1 MRTLY
6 LRNVPDEMVERLD
19 RLAARAGLPVS
30 VFAVRELAEAS
41 RRADNATLLDSL
53 PDLDVPTEVILAAL
67 AAERALG
74 CPLLTADR
82 RLAAAPGPA
91 CAIQLMPR

>member
-6 LRNVPDEMVERLD
+6 LL
-19 RLAARAGLPVS
+19 
-30 VFAVRELAEAS
+30 FAVGELAEAS
-41 RRADNATLLDSL
+41 RRTDNATLLDSL

-74 CPLLTADR
+74 FPLLTADR
-82 RLAAAPGPA
+82 LV
-91 CAIQLMPR
+91 PR